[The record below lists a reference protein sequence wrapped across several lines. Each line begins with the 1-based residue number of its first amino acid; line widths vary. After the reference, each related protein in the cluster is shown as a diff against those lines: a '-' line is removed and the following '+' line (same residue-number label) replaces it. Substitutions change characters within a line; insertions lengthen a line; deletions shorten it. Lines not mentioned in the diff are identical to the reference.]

1 MRFQGK
7 SRLGFY
13 PLPSSEAQRI
23 RRFLWFP
30 DAPSSAIDPCVG
42 DGVAFEVITSG
53 AEVFRY
59 GIELDAYRAEQ
70 ARQRIPN
77 IVQGNTLEV
86 QCPVEC
92 FGLLYLNPPYDWT
105 LGPADSRRT
114 EQSFLSHT
122 YRWLKPGG
130 VLIFVIPG
138 DRLAECSQILS
149 THFRDVRVYWLE
161 SPECVRYKQVVVIGA
176 RRSRREKER
185 LTDSDITRARL
196 YYASLA
202 RNPSQIP
209 ALPSEPEVRFN
220 VPVSGPVQLVYR
232 GLPLDEIED
241 MLPQSAAYR
250 QAGRILFADPVSAT
264 GRPLTPLHA
273 GHVGLLACSGL
284 LNGIFGDHQI
294 PTYCFLAGSKSNRQ
308 NRGRRGWSHHGQ
320 REGTILERID
330 AGLFHRRSRHTEII
344 PPPPKSSSHS
354 HQSPEETM
362 KNAHERFG
370 ALEYTKRMK
379 DTTTRIR
386 VRLDRFIGE
395 VEDGRNGKAHLISV
409 MGGDSDVGAIWAA
422 VIEHNLFT
430 VEAPGIEPVT
440 ASLGEDAQCFRGT
453 ITVAGRKPTLQM
465 EAWLPVT
472 GGLNKCR
479 GVATKKVTFVFVTT

>member
-13 PLPSSEAQRI
+13 PLPLSEAQRI
-23 RRFLWFP
+23 RRFLLFP
-30 DAPSSAIDPCVG
+30 GAPSSAIDPCAG
-42 DGVAFEVITSG
+42 DGVAFEVITSP
-53 AEVFRY
+53 AEVLRY

-114 EQSFLSHT
+114 EQT
-122 YRWLKPGG
+122 CRWLKPGG
-130 VLIFVIPG
+130 VLMFVIPG
-138 DRLAECSQILS
+138 ERITECSQILAS
-149 THFRDVRVYWLE
+149 QFRDVRVYRLE
-161 SPECVRYKQVVVIGA
+161 APECVRYKQVVILGM
-176 RRSRREKER
+176 RRTRRERDR

-209 ALPSEPEVRFN
+209 VLPSEPEVQFN
-220 VPVSGPVQLVYR
+220 VPVSGSVQLVYR

-284 LNGIFGDHQI
+284 LNGIFGDHQ
-294 PTYCFLAGSKSNRQ
+294 
-308 NRGRRGWSHHGQ
+308 
-320 REGTILERID
+320 
-330 AGLFHRRSRHTEII
+330 SRHVAFWQAVKVIDKTE
-344 PPPPKSSSHS
+344 
-354 HQSPEETM
+354 EEENGVITVRE
-362 KNAHERFG
+362 KERFSNE
-370 ALEYTKRMK
+370 LTLVYST
-379 DTTTRIR
+379 
-386 VRLDRFIGE
+386 GE
-395 VEDGRNGKAHLISV
+395 V
-409 MGGDSDVGAIWAA
+409 AI
-422 VIEHNLFT
+422 L
-430 VEAPGIEPVT
+430 
-440 ASLGEDAQCFRGT
+440 
-453 ITVAGRKPTLQM
+453 K
-465 EAWLPVT
+465 
-472 GGLNKCR
+472 
-479 GVATKKVTFVFVTT
+479 